1 MSKDN
6 HIVHLGV
13 RNSPEEAFLLYK
25 KEKENYIKQI
35 ANEQY
40 NIGNITKR
48 CYDAMIN
55 YEVEITD

>member
-1 MSKDN
+1 M
-6 HIVHLGV
+6 